1 MVSIFIIFLIFKI
14 KNILKTFTLPLFLLH
29 FLTESKKVF
38 NNNYFTMKQLFF
50 TFIFLLCSYVVKAQ
64 ENVQVYN
71 QVIKTLE
78 IPKDK
83 IDKDLYTEKVL
94 PYDTDKK
101 VMVFPIEKG
110 RPEDS
115 DTWCYDAYIVIY
127 SIGQQKIIHLYK
139 GNDEWCTSTPIEI
152 KSITIDTALFI
163 LSEGVRAFGI
173 RVWGSNYDIRVFP
186 RQEEHFSLFLP
197 ENKILRKV
205 LNNYKLAEFTADWD
219 TCTGSSFDKES
230 MFIME
235 KKKTNGYFDIKN
247 RKTFVVRE
255 GEADCE
261 GERIVNKGTETVF
274 LRYNGKEYKEE

>member
-1 MVSIFIIFLIFKI
+1 
-14 KNILKTFTLPLFLLH
+14 
-29 FLTESKKVF
+29 
-38 NNNYFTMKQLFF
+38 MKQLFF

-139 GNDEWCTSTPIEI
+139 GNDEWCTSTPIE
-152 KSITIDTALFI
+152 
-163 LSEGVRAFGI
+163 
-173 RVWGSNYDIRVFP
+173 GSNYDIRVFP

>member
-1 MVSIFIIFLIFKI
+1 
-14 KNILKTFTLPLFLLH
+14 
-29 FLTESKKVF
+29 
-38 NNNYFTMKQLFF
+38 MKQLLLFF
-50 TFIFLLCSYVVKAQ
+50 SFLLCSYVVKAQ
-64 ENVQVYN
+64 ENAQVYN
-71 QVIKTLE
+71 QVIKTLG

-139 GNDEWCTSTPIEI
+139 GTDEWCTSTPIEI

-197 ENKILRKV
+197 ENKTLRKV

-219 TCTGSSFDKES
+219 MNEGHSYEEKS
-230 MFIME
+230 MFIMDN
-235 KKKTNGYFDIKN
+235 KKTNGYFNIKN
-247 RKTFVVRE
+247 KKTFIGKE
-255 GEADCE
+255 Y
-261 GERIVNKGTETVF
+261 KGDYEDTSKSTKTVF
-274 LRYNGKEYKEE
+274 LKYNGKEYKEE

>member
-1 MVSIFIIFLIFKI
+1 M
-14 KNILKTFTLPLFLLH
+14 
-29 FLTESKKVF
+29 
-38 NNNYFTMKQLFF
+38 
-50 TFIFLLCSYVVKAQ
+50 VKAQ